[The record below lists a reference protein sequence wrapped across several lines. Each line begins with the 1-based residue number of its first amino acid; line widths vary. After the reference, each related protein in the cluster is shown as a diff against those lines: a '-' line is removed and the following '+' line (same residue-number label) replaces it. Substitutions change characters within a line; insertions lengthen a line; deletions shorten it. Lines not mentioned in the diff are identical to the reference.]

1 MKSRTLAGLL
11 SGAVLGGSAAG
22 LRAEVKDNPYQ
33 VIVARNAFGL
43 RQPPPPEVPG
53 LKQPPPASI
62 NVLLTGISTLGGT
75 KKVLIQ
81 ITDKSPG
88 MKPDLPPP
96 LEEGEVRGRV
106 EVVSINPDKSEVMIK
121 LDGQDKKLTFEKAKS
136 TASAGPPGA
145 PPNPFINPAAPIPL
159 PMPAGIPVPTAAG
172 GASVAPA
179 AGGRYGVVTGGG
191 TAPSVPTPVR
201 PTAIG
206 GVNVGGMNPY
216 GAAAVPSIPTRP
228 LRIDS
233 GGGSV
238 VVGGGGGTTTPNP
251 TTPQAPVRTMT
262 REEAIQHV
270 NEQRR
275 MISEAENLGLIPK
288 NKIPPLPP
296 APGWPPQGPGTP
308 PAQ

>member
-1 MKSRTLAGLL
+1 M
-11 SGAVLGGSAAG
+11 
-22 LRAEVKDNPYQ
+22 KDNPYQ

-43 RQPPPPEVPG
+43 RQAPPPEVPG
-53 LKQPPPASI
+53 LKQPPPAS
-62 NVLLTGISTLGGT
+62 VDVVLTGISTLGGT

-106 EVVSINPDKSEVMIK
+106 EIVSIDPDKSEVMIK

-136 TASAGPPGA
+136 TASSGPSGA
-145 PPNPFINPAAPIPL
+145 PPNPFVNPAAPIPGIPL
-159 PMPAGIPVPTAAG
+159 PTPAGIPAPAAAG
-172 GASVAPA
+172 GASVTAA

-191 TAPSVPTPVR
+191 SAPSVPSPVT
-201 PTAIG
+201 PTAVG
-206 GVNVGGMNPY
+206 GVNVGGMNAY

-238 VVGGGGGTTTPNP
+238 LVGGGGMTTANP
-251 TTPQAPVRTMT
+251 TTPQAAARTMT

-270 NEQRR
+270 NEQRKL
-275 MISEAENLGLIPK
+275 ILEAENLGLIPK
-288 NKIPPLPP
+288 GKIPPLPP
-296 APGWPPQGPGTP
+296 APGWPPQGIGTT